1 MDDPVAG
8 SKQTT
13 ISSTTTAKTT
23 STAITLDSTD
33 RDKGQLIS
41 ECTFDFL
48 NFPRKQR
55 KNMTKFRPKI

>member
-1 MDDPVAG
+1 MDDPVTD

-13 ISSTTTAKTT
+13 ISSTT
-23 STAITLDSTD
+23 TAITLDSTD

-41 ECTFDFL
+41 ECTFDVL